1 MQIKELRDISLSAL
15 ALAIAFGIALAGGLD
30 GLGNPVYVLT
40 LIGISLLAVSTGFI
54 FHELAHRLVA
64 RRFGYLAEYAMW
76 PAGLL
81 IALVS
86 SLMGFIFA
94 APGAVVIR
102 PGNIIIS
109 TRETEVENMGLIS
122 IAGPATNI
130 VIAVLFLLLDTI
142 YPTLIFYLGAYI
154 NTWLA
159 IFNLIPFGPL
169 DGAKVFR
176 WNKIYWGA
184 ALAIAGL
191 LFVLQRFVL

>member
-1 MQIKELRDISLSAL
+1 MKIKEFKGIAISAV

-30 GLGNPVYVLT
+30 GLGNPVYVFQ

-64 RRFGYLAEYAMW
+64 RKFGYYAEYEMW
-76 PAGLL
+76 PAGLF

-102 PGNIIIS
+102 PGNIIIADHK
-109 TRETEVENMGLIS
+109 TQMENLGLIS

-130 VIAVLFLLLDTI
+130 AIAVLFLVLDAI

-169 DGAKVFR
+169 DGAKIFR
-176 WNKIYWGA
+176 WSKLYWGV
-184 ALAIAGL
+184 ALAIAVL
-191 LFVLQRFVL
+191 LYILQRFAL

>member
-142 YPTLIFYLGAYI
+142 YPNLIFYLGAYI

>member
-122 IAGPATNI
+122 IAGLATNI

>member
-1 MQIKELRDISLSAL
+1 
-15 ALAIAFGIALAGGLD
+15 
-30 GLGNPVYVLT
+30 GNPVYVFQ

-64 RRFGYLAEYAMW
+64 RKFGYYAEYEMW

-102 PGNIIIS
+102 PGNIIIADHK
-109 TRETEVENMGLIS
+109 TQMENLGLIS

-130 VIAVLFLLLDTI
+130 AIAVLFLVLDAI

-169 DGAKVFR
+169 DGAKIFR
-176 WNKIYWGA
+176 WSKLYWGV
-184 ALAIAGL
+184 ALAIAVL
-191 LFVLQRFVL
+191 LYILQRFAL

>member
-81 IALVS
+81 IAFVS

>member
-184 ALAIAGL
+184 TLAIAGL

>member
-1 MQIKELRDISLSAL
+1 MKIKEFKGIAISAV

-30 GLGNPVYVLT
+30 GLGNPVYVFQ
-40 LIGISLLAVSTGFI
+40 LIGIALLAVSTGFI
-54 FHELAHRLVA
+54 FHELAHRMVA
-64 RRFGYLAEYAMW
+64 RRFGYIAKFEMW
-76 PAGLL
+76 PAGLF

-102 PGNIIIS
+102 PGNIIIADHK
-109 TRETEVENMGLIS
+109 TQMENLGLIS

-130 VIAVLFLLLDTI
+130 AIAVLFLVLDAI

-169 DGAKVFR
+169 DGAKIFR
-176 WNKIYWGA
+176 WSKLYWGV
-184 ALAIAGL
+184 ALAIAVL
-191 LFVLQRFVL
+191 LYILQRFAL